1 MDIKVEDLKV
11 LFSEE
16 QLQTRIKELAQEIL
30 TKYSDEIDDIVMA
43 STKVRG
49 V

>member
-1 MDIKVEDLKV
+1 MNKVSKKTILLLALIVD
-11 LFSEE
+11 
-16 QLQTRIKELAQEIL
+16 IKELAQEIL